1 MADWLLLSLI
11 AGLMALLLLTIFGVA
26 VYSGLLTEVV
36 VGAGTPPIRSITVA
50 YKFRVGPYDES
61 GNLFTESCSVAPKL
75 PSIGIYYDNVL
86 QGHSNKKNSSDMNGV
101 FEDCF
106 VPVERCRYLV
116 GTIIG
121 EGDEKPKEDL
131 VSQFEKFGFN
141 IITFPEVS
149 HAVTSTF
156 PYTTPFSIQLATTR
170 VHSALNEYIKERKLC
185 AHPYIE
191 IYKGA
196 LIQFVCPLSRQS
208 DFYVPEM
215 KALLKKLR
223 EEEEEAGIVGTG
235 TDMLID
241 SSSLSLEGP
250 DNSRET
256 SVATSMSSDFPT
268 TRNREE
274 LDNRSEHSY
283 SESGASCS
291 SFEELD
297 LEASATEGAAGRPPP
312 MSQIGFK
319 VELDSSSKWDKQP
332 LLMEKVRGEE

>member
-1 MADWLLLSLI
+1 MADWLLLGLI

-36 VGAGTPPIRSITVA
+36 VGAGTPPIRSITIA

-61 GNLFTESCSVAPKL
+61 GNLFTESCNIAPKL
-75 PSIGIYYDNVL
+75 PSIGVYYDNVL
-86 QGHSNKKNSSDMNGV
+86 K
-101 FEDCF
+101 
-106 VPVERCRYLV
+106 VPVEFCRYLV

-121 EGDEKPKEDL
+121 EGEEQPREDL
-131 VSQFEKFGFN
+131 TRQFEKNGYK

-149 HAVTSTF
+149 HAVTTTF

-191 IYKGA
+191 IYKGDQ
-196 LIQFVCPLSRQS
+196 IQFVCPLSRQS

-223 EEEEEAGIVGTG
+223 EEEEKAALEGTG
-235 TDMLID
+235 ADTLSD
-241 SSSLSLEGP
+241 SSSVSLEAP
-250 DNSRET
+250 DDSREP
-256 SVATSMSSDFPT
+256 SVATTMTTDTPT
-268 TRNREE
+268 IRNREE
-274 LDNRSEHSY
+274 PDNRSEHSY

-297 LEASATEGAAGRPPP
+297 LEASASDGPGGRPPP
-312 MSQIGFK
+312 MTQLGYK
-319 VELDSSSKWDKQP
+319 LELDSSKWAKEP
-332 LLMEKVRGEE
+332 LLSEKIRGEE

>member
-75 PSIGIYYDNVL
+75 PSIGVYYDNVL
-86 QGHSNKKNSSDMNGV
+86 Q
-101 FEDCF
+101 

-191 IYKGA
+191 IYKGD

-215 KALLKKLR
+215 KELLRKLR
-223 EEEEEAGIVGTG
+223 EEEEEAGIVDTG
-235 TDMLID
+235 TDMLSD
-241 SSSLSLEGP
+241 SSSMSLEGP

-256 SVATSMSSDFPT
+256 SVATNMTSDFPT

-274 LDNRSEHSY
+274 VDNRSEHSY

-297 LEASATEGAAGRPPP
+297 LEASANEGAAGRPPP
-312 MSQIGFK
+312 VSQIGFK

>member
-86 QGHSNKKNSSDMNGV
+86 Q
-101 FEDCF
+101 

>member
-1 MADWLLLSLI
+1 MAECTSLPLFFARYLQAFNRVRDVWSKTALLRQFAAVLCRLSLRTLHRQQYCSLD
-11 AGLMALLLLTIFGVA
+11 GLVHTARNI
-26 VYSGLLTEVV
+26 
-36 VGAGTPPIRSITVA
+36 
-50 YKFRVGPYDES
+50 
-61 GNLFTESCSVAPKL
+61 NLV
-75 PSIGIYYDNVL
+75 I
-86 QGHSNKKNSSDMNGV
+86 Q
-101 FEDCF
+101 

-191 IYKGA
+191 IYKGD

-215 KALLKKLR
+215 KELLRKLR
-223 EEEEEAGIVGTG
+223 EEEEEAGIVDTG
-235 TDMLID
+235 TDMLSD
-241 SSSLSLEGP
+241 SSSMSLEGP

-256 SVATSMSSDFPT
+256 SVATNMTSDFPT

-274 LDNRSEHSY
+274 VDNRSEHSY

-297 LEASATEGAAGRPPP
+297 LEASANEGAAGRPPP
-312 MSQIGFK
+312 VSQIGFK